1 MNQIKNP
8 TQHSMTRRSAAHDY
22 TRPGIYHITLHVADG
37 LGRPLGA
44 VVGDL
49 SAPDG
54 TAAAPRIALSPI
66 GQMVEHELL
75 HSIRAHYPMIA
86 IDAHII
92 MPEHL
97 HFIIQVQDDLIS
109 AQGKKVPLGQLI
121 AGFKKGCN
129 RLFWKM
135 IGHAADYC
143 GGAGSEGEAG
153 SWNAAGNWN
162 AASSEGEAGSDGA
175 TYCGGKTAAHTAPE
189 FILPPAPGLII
200 PPAGALPGALDAGL
214 DAASL
219 AAGLPGALG
228 AAGLPGALGAA
239 GLPGALDAAGLDAAL
254 GAAGLDAALGAAGL
268 PGVLGAAGLDAALG
282 AASLPSGGLPAS
294 GSVPGGFPAGYKV
307 PSNSRTSRCP
317 LFDPGYCD
325 VMPVDAEQLATQR
338 QYIAAN
344 PRCRLLRQQLH
355 LRPERGGISTALSPA
370 ALRGY
375 LQRECPPHLVT
386 ADALA
391 SLESRL
397 LLSPDGRITCD
408 TFGDRALLARRLL
421 PVVCHRKDASRFAA
435 HRSRCLAEAARGSVL
450 ISARIAKGE
459 QAIIDEALRR
469 GFPVALIADNG
480 FPDRY
485 HPSADHL
492 DLCAAGRLIIITP
505 WQFHYRSK
513 DDAISVPFCKAMN
526 CLAQALARR
535 KDTWW
540 QQQ

>member
-1 MNQIKNP
+1 MEKRNP
-8 TQHSMTRRSAAHDY
+8 TQHSMTRRAAAHDY
-22 TRPGIYHITLHVADG
+22 TRPGIYHITLHVADD
-37 LGRPLGA
+37 LGHPLGA
-44 VVGDL
+44 VVGNL

-54 TAAAPRIALSPI
+54 SADAPRIALSPL

-75 HSIRAHYPMIA
+75 HAITAHYPMIT
-86 IDAHII
+86 IQDHIV
-92 MPEHL
+92 MPEHI
-97 HFIIQVQDDLIS
+97 HFLMVVQDKILS
-109 AQGKKVPLGQLI
+109 RNGTTMHLGQVI

-129 RLFWKM
+129 RRFWEM
-135 IGHAADYC
+135 TGQTAGYC
-143 GGAGSEGEAG
+143 
-153 SWNAAGNWN
+153 
-162 AASSEGEAGSDGA
+162 D
-175 TYCGGKTAAHTAPE
+175 GKTAAHTTPASAALVAP
-189 FILPPAPGLII
+189 
-200 PPAGALPGALDAGL
+200 
-214 DAASL
+214 
-219 AAGLPGALG
+219 LG
-228 AAGLPGALGAA
+228 AALAA
-239 GLPGALDAAGLDAAL
+239 
-254 GAAGLDAALGAAGL
+254 
-268 PGVLGAAGLDAALG
+268 
-282 AASLPSGGLPAS
+282 PSGAISPSPSAV
-294 GSVPGGFPAGYKV
+294 SVPGGFPAGYKV
-307 PSNSRTSRCP
+307 PSSARSGNHP

-325 VMPVDAEQLATQR
+325 VMPVDAAQLATQR

-355 LRPERGGISTALSPA
+355 LLPERGGISTALFPA

-386 ADALA
+386 PDALA

-397 LLSPDGRITCD
+397 LLSPDGSITCD

-469 GFPVALIADNG
+469 GFPVALITDNG

-485 HPSADHL
+485 HPSQDRL
-492 DLCAAGRLIIITP
+492 RLCADGHLLLITP
-505 WQFHYRSK
+505 WQYHYQPE
-513 DDAISVPFCKAMN
+513 DASISVPTCKAMN
-526 CLAQALARR
+526 CLAQALARQ

>member
-1 MNQIKNP
+1 MEKQNP
-8 TQHSMTRRSAAHDY
+8 TQHSMTRRAAAHDY
-22 TRPGIYHITLHVADG
+22 TRPGIYHITLHVADD
-37 LGRPLGA
+37 LGHPLGA
-44 VVGDL
+44 VVGNL

-54 TAAAPRIALSPI
+54 SADAPRIALSPL

-75 HSIRAHYPMIA
+75 HAITAHYPMIT
-86 IDAHII
+86 IQDHIV
-92 MPEHL
+92 MPEHI
-97 HFIIQVQDDLIS
+97 HFLMVVQDKILS
-109 AQGKKVPLGQLI
+109 RNGTTMHLGQVI

-129 RLFWKM
+129 RRFWEM
-135 IGHAADYC
+135 TGQTAGYC
-143 GGAGSEGEAG
+143 
-153 SWNAAGNWN
+153 
-162 AASSEGEAGSDGA
+162 D
-175 TYCGGKTAAHTAPE
+175 GKTAAHTAP
-189 FILPPAPGLII
+189 IISPAPAGII
-200 PPAGALPGALDAGL
+200 SPAPAGILSPDSSGIISPNSAGIL
-214 DAASL
+214 S
-219 AAGLPGALG
+219 
-228 AAGLPGALGAA
+228 
-239 GLPGALDAAGLDAAL
+239 
-254 GAAGLDAALGAAGL
+254 
-268 PGVLGAAGLDAALG
+268 
-282 AASLPSGGLPAS
+282 PSGIISPNPSGILSPSGIISPNPSGILSPAPFAV
-294 GSVPGGFPAGYKV
+294 SVPGGFPAGYKV
-307 PSNSRTSRCP
+307 PSSARSGNHP

-355 LRPERGGISTALSPA
+355 LRPERGGISTALFPA

-386 ADALA
+386 PDALA

-397 LLSPDGRITCD
+397 LLSPDGSITCD

-421 PVVCHRKDASRFAA
+421 PVVCHRKDAPRFAV

-469 GFPVALIADNG
+469 GFPVALITDNG

-485 HPSADHL
+485 HPSQDRL
-492 DLCAAGRLIIITP
+492 RLCADGHLLLITP
-505 WQFHYRSK
+505 WQYHYQPE
-513 DDAISVPFCKAMN
+513 DASISVPTCKAMN
-526 CLAQALARR
+526 CLAQALARQ

>member
-1 MNQIKNP
+1 MEKRNP

-135 IGHAADYC
+135 IGQAADYC
-143 GGAGSEGEAG
+143 GG
-153 SWNAAGNWN
+153 NAA
-162 AASSEGEAGSDGA
+162 
-175 TYCGGKTAAHTAPE
+175 YCDGKTAAHTAPE
-189 FILPPAPGLII
+189 FILPPAPGLILPPAPGLII
-200 PPAGALPGALDAGL
+200 PPAGALPGALDA
-214 DAASL
+214 
-219 AAGLPGALG
+219 
-228 AAGLPGALGAA
+228 
-239 GLPGALDAAGLDAAL
+239 AGLDAAL
-254 GAAGLDAALGAAGL
+254 GAAGLDA
-268 PGVLGAAGLDAALG
+268 GLDAA
-282 AASLPSGGLPAS
+282 SLPLAGLPAS
-294 GSVPGGFPAGYKV
+294 GSVPGGKTAGYKV
-307 PSNSRTSRCP
+307 PSSASSGRPP

-338 QYIAAN
+338 RYILGN
-344 PRCRLLRQQLH
+344 PRSRLLRQQLH
-355 LRPERGGISTALSPA
+355 LRPQRGGIATALSPS

-375 LQRECPPHLVT
+375 LLRECPRHLVDP
-386 ADALA
+386 AALA
-391 SLESRL
+391 ALGARL
-397 LLSPDGRITCD
+397 LLAPDGSITCD
-408 TFGDRALLARRLL
+408 SFGDRALLARRLL
-421 PVVCHRKDASRFAA
+421 PVVCHRKDAQQFTT
-435 HRSRCLAEAARGSVL
+435 HKSRCLAEAAKGAVL

-459 QAIIDEALRR
+459 QGILDAAQHR
-469 GFPVALIADNG
+469 GFPVVLITDNG

-485 HPSADHL
+485 HPSQDRL
-492 DLCAAGRLIIITP
+492 MLCATGRLLLITP
-505 WQFHYRSK
+505 WQYAYRS
-513 DDAISVPFCKAMN
+513 DDTPISVPECKTMN
-526 CLAQALARR
+526 CLAQALARQN
-535 KDTWW
+535 DYWW
-540 QQQ
+540 HSN